1 MGRAHRRGTPA
12 VSVTLP
18 SGRPCH
24 PEITISASNSIDCSQ
39 LVRSFRHGA
48 DTTCCTPAA
57 AKASPSRAISVACQV
72 YGTTP
77 LPQARDHV
85 GGLEPVGVMIPA
97 GSLAVKHQE
106 RFTPA

>member
-1 MGRAHRRGTPA
+1 MRKGPTKA
-12 VSVTLP
+12 
-18 SGRPCH
+18 
-24 PEITISASNSIDCSQ
+24 
-39 LVRSFRHGA
+39 
-48 DTTCCTPAA
+48 
-57 AKASPSRAISVACQV
+57 ASPVACQV